1 MHSHPYNAQ
10 ASDQDMKNLKIKT
23 GTVYHRDS
31 KVLFS
36 TIVKIHVL
44 GIMNIK

>member
-1 MHSHPYNAQ
+1 
-10 ASDQDMKNLKIKT
+10 MKNLKIKT
-23 GTVYHRDS
+23 GAAYHRIVKYYS
-31 KVLFS
+31 S